1 MAYQDYQPLFC
12 ILIRSCDSHNL
23 NVSPFCK
30 LGESTVPVRWANEV
44 QGLYKDIPGYI
55 KELKSPMR
63 DVYKTADMRK
73 QDLLKTEVTN
83 LSGQGFF
90 IIKESSEW
98 DQIRCL

>member
-30 LGESTVPVRWANEV
+30 LGESTVPARWANEV

-55 KELKSPMR
+55 KELQSPMR

-83 LSGQGFF
+83 LSGQEFS
-90 IIKESSEW
+90 IIK
-98 DQIRCL
+98 RV